1 MGMCKEIY
9 DTDIDNVDFVID
21 LMWYHGRYQFSE
33 TELNRMKLKENLNG
47 LTTGAVY
54 RGVLSQ

>member
-1 MGMCKEIY
+1 MCKEIY

-54 RGVLSQ
+54 RGVLIQ

>member
-1 MGMCKEIY
+1 MCKEIY